1 MATMQTGC
9 VTGGVK
15 KSSGV
20 SVQEDVSIN
29 WAKVRDDSCTEM
41 DWILCSFEELGSSGN
56 NKQAKSHSNNII
68 TILKGSGGVEACGRE
83 MPTDGRIIFGGSK
96 ILSTG
101 RFVHFM
107 YVDLD
112 NTPAMLRGRASMF
125 KNGVLNVLEGCD
137 CEIEMRPGIKE
148 GEVTS
153 QVEEATGGTG
163 VHVTVPKTK
172 ILASPAKKATPLF
185 KEEKKKSDVG
195 MERTKSM
202 GNTTKSNSSSAIQV
216 IPSNEQVS
224 ILSYALLK
232 SNPNLPGVD
241 PKRKELSLSNN
252 EFKEVFGMEKDAFLK
267 LAHWKQVQKKKQV
280 GLF

>member
-20 SVQEDVSIN
+20 SVQDDVSMN
-29 WAKVRDDSCTEM
+29 WAKVRDDLCTEI
-41 DWILCSFEELGSSGN
+41 DWILCSFEELGGSGN
-56 NKQAKSHSNNII
+56 NKQTKSHSNNII
-68 TILKGSGGVEACGRE
+68 TILKGSGGVEVCGRE

-96 ILSTG
+96 VLSTG

-148 GEVTS
+148 GDVIS
-153 QVEEATGGTG
+153 QVEKATGGTG
-163 VHVTVPKTK
+163 THVSVPKTK
-172 ILASPAKKATPLF
+172 ILAPSAKKATPVF
-185 KEEKKKSDVG
+185 KQEKNKS
-195 MERTKSM
+195 ETTKSM
-202 GNTTKSNSSSAIQV
+202 GSSTKSNSSSATKV

-252 EFKEVFGMEKDAFLK
+252 EFKEVFGMEKDEYLK
-267 LAHWKQVQKKKQV
+267 LAHWKQVQKKKEV